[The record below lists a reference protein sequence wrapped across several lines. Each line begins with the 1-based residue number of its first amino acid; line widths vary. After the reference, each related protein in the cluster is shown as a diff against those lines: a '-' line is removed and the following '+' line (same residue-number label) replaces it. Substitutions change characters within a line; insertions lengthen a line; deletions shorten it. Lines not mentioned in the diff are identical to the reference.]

1 VQHASRISNGVAS
14 SYGNFINA
22 SKRQQEARDDEIL
35 PTHSNSPVLVSSSDS
50 SGVSTSNFI
59 GAFMPQQAAVNGD
72 DYPDT
77 DDSD

>member
-1 VQHASRISNGVAS
+1 
-14 SYGNFINA
+14 
-22 SKRQQEARDDEIL
+22 
-35 PTHSNSPVLVSSSDS
+35 VLVSSSDS